1 MLNLKSLLFLIG
13 IKVYEMNPPKT
24 ALIYVYGCLGS
35 LNSLRFKSYNQGF
48 LRAGGTRHKK
58 PTKFGWMGCLSW
70 LESQKALV
78 VWFESQWIKT
88 PYVSVNI
95 DYC

>member
-48 LRAGGTRHKK
+48 LRAGGTRHNKR
-58 PTKFGWMGCLSW
+58 PHDSGQYI
-70 LESQKALV
+70 EPPQK
-78 VWFESQWIKT
+78 
-88 PYVSVNI
+88 
-95 DYC
+95 D